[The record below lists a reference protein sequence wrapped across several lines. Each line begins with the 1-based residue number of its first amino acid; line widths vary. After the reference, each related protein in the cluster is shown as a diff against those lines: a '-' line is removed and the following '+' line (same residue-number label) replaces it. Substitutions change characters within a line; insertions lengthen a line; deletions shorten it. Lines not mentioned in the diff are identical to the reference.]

1 MQSAILMFVARF
13 ASKGP
18 RNVSSSLY
26 TPYLFN
32 LERHSLGGSNSIMA
46 QLAQNTLYEG
56 ANKCTTNWN
65 LHLTYIVHKSYGT
78 EIGKD
83 ERKNRFNTILLR

>member
-1 MQSAILMFVARF
+1 MLLISLNYPRIVILSVVAR
-13 ASKGP
+13 A
-18 RNVSSSLY
+18 
-26 TPYLFN
+26 
-32 LERHSLGGSNSIMA
+32 
-46 QLAQNTLYEG
+46 LYEG